1 MHGGWIDPFI
11 HQFGLFGLGLDIFL
25 EAMGAP
31 LPGESLM
38 ILAAGLAASGTFNI
52 WAVVLVAFFSAVV
65 GDNLGFLIGRRFGRP
80 VVLARGARFGIT
92 EARLDRVEAALE
104 RLGVF
109 IVAFARFFPLLR
121 QLNGIAAGTVGM
133 HWLRFSLA
141 NAVGA
146 ALWAGGWSFAVY
158 TFGVSTGILPAIW
171 PLLHRF
177 AWVLVSIAIVALIVG
192 WFCLR
197 RRRTGQG

>member
-1 MHGGWIDPFI
+1 MQGAWIEPFI
-11 HQFGLFGLGLDIFL
+11 HQFGLLGLGLDIFL

-38 ILAAGLAASGTFNI
+38 ILAAGLAATGTFNI
-52 WAVVLVAFFSAVV
+52 WAVAFVAFFAATL

-92 EARLDRVEAALE
+92 EARLDRVEAVLE
-104 RLGVF
+104 RRGVV
-109 IVAFARFFPLLR
+109 IVAVARFFPLLR

-133 HWLRFSLA
+133 HWMRFTLA

-158 TFGVSTGILPAIW
+158 TFGVHTGMLPAIW
-171 PLLHRF
+171 PILHRF
-177 AWVLVSIAIVALIVG
+177 AWVLVPIAILGLLAG
-192 WFCLR
+192 WFWLRLR
-197 RRRTGQG
+197 RAGQG